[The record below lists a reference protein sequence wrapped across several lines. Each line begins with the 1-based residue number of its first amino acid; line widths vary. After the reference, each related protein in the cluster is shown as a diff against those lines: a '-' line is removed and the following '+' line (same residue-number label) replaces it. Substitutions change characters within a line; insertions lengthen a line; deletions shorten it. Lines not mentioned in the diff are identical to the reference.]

1 MTKNIKYRKPIPI
14 AGIQVEDKTIKRMQ
28 YGGVAIPAGLS
39 LEELLSALGG
49 ATTVAVPVGA
59 AAAALPI
66 GMILAGAYPYRP
78 KEVRQN
84 HSNPEVQT
92 QDNTVVYRQPIPTS
106 RALSPEEFNAVLAQ
120 QLTGHRTLSDAEL
133 QAILAR
139 SLVDRADTA
148 APAAPTDT
156 TTVTPTA
163 ATGTTTAAPAA
174 PNVDPENNNNRRSES
189 ENNNRRSESE
199 GNSDSNDSNHS
210 RREYDSNWDEFT
222 DIKNWNWTGF
232 GRKAWKSIPWLIG
245 GAAAYYGGFSKLAK
259 NAVDNNVEV
268 WNDGQSTQKQST
280 QSKQKSKETQQS
292 SQEQTNY
299 PTKKDGNTTN
309 LDSIADILLKMKGS
323 HSYN

>member
-14 AGIQVEDKTIKRMQ
+14 AGVQVEDKTIKRMQ

-106 RALSPEEFNAVLAQ
+106 RALSPEEFNTVLAQ

-133 QAILAR
+133 QAILSR
-139 SLVDRADTA
+139 SLVDKADTSA
-148 APAAPTDT
+148 TAPADT
-156 TTVTPTA
+156 TTTVVSTATP
-163 ATGTTTAAPAA
+163 ATGITTAAPAA
-174 PNVDPENNNNRRSES
+174 PIPEDNDDDS
-189 ENNNRRSESE
+189 SE
-199 GNSDSNDSNHS
+199 GDNDSNS
-210 RREYDSNWDEFT
+210 NRSNREYSSKWDEFT
-222 DIKNWNWTGF
+222 DIKNWDWPGF
-232 GRKAWKSIPWLIG
+232 GHGVKKAVPWILG
-245 GAAAYYGGFSKLAK
+245 LAAAYYGGFSKLAK
-259 NAVDNNVEV
+259 NAVENNVEV

>member
-1 MTKNIKYRKPIPI
+1 MTNNIKYRKPIPI
-14 AGIQVEDKTIKRMQ
+14 TGVQIGDKTIKRMQ

-39 LEELLSALGG
+39 LEELLSALGS

-78 KEVRQN
+78 KEVLQN
-84 HSNPEVQT
+84 HSNPEVQA
-92 QDNTVVYRQPIPTS
+92 QDNTVVYRQLIPTS

-133 QAILAR
+133 QAILSR
-139 SLVDRADTA
+139 SLVDRADTS
-148 APAAPTDT
+148 APAPVDTTTTTAPTDT
-156 TTVTPTA
+156 TTVVPANPTI
-163 ATGTTTAAPAA
+163 T
-174 PNVDPENNNNRRSES
+174 PENNNRSSES
-189 ENNNRRSESE
+189 ENNNRRSESK
-199 GNSDSNDSNHS
+199 GNSDSNGSNRS
-210 RREYDSNWDEFT
+210 NREYSSKWDEFT
-222 DIKNWNWTGF
+222 DIKNWDWPGF
-232 GRKAWKSIPWLIG
+232 GHGVKKAVPWILG
-245 GAAAYYGGFSKLAK
+245 LSAAYYGGFSKLAK
-259 NAVDNNVEV
+259 NAVENNVEV

-280 QSKQKSKETQQS
+280 QSKQKNKETQQS